1 MQATGPAQWQKRGE
15 ELRSFYSA
23 MHLMKNA
30 SPQESN
36 SVEIKGRA
44 IFCRRTSGHKNDQS
58 CLWTAIMSQLLL
70 ISSAVHIPAGQTR
83 LSAKRKDVL
92 VGMFWIF
99 SFMLNAVREQNG
111 Q

>member
-1 MQATGPAQWQKRGE
+1 MQATGPAQWQKERRVE
-15 ELRSFYSA
+15 EFLFCNAS
-23 MHLMKNA
+23 HENA

-83 LSAKRKDVL
+83 LSTKRKDVL

-99 SFMLNAVREQNG
+99 LSC
-111 Q
+111 